1 MVIVILFPGII
12 HIICVF
18 VLLPKKAELEKR
30 TIVQVVYLE
39 DDLKNQAWGS
49 GESEAEKRKSQYK
62 SVLSRSLLGALRA
75 QFYWDCETCT

>member
-1 MVIVILFPGII
+1 MTLQICFTKTSLKHMVIVILFPGII

-39 DDLKNQAWGS
+39 DDLKNQA
-49 GESEAEKRKSQYK
+49 
-62 SVLSRSLLGALRA
+62 
-75 QFYWDCETCT
+75 